1 MNMMVSR
8 REIGTLGH
16 KDHKQRAFS
25 GHCETSWRF
34 IDSSS
39 EHWHESTNTSIV
51 DNVTML
57 KTVNPHDS
65 TTNRDFVEI
74 EINVCER

>member
-1 MNMMVSR
+1 M
-8 REIGTLGH
+8 GL
-16 KDHKQRAFS
+16 AFS
-25 GHCETSWRF
+25 GNCETSWRF

-51 DNVTML
+51 DNVTIL
-57 KTVNPHDS
+57 KAANPYDAAI
-65 TTNRDFVEI
+65 NRDFVKI